1 MIDLVADKKT
11 EIAALCRRF
20 NIQRLDLFGSA
31 ATGDFNPATSDL
43 DFVVDLGEYDDTVH
57 RRYLDLIAELED
69 LLGYSVH
76 MVTTVSIR
84 NPYFREAVEEQRE
97 LVYEKRDRKEAA

>member
-1 MIDLVADKKT
+1 MIDLVA

-43 DFVVDLGEYDDTVH
+43 DFVVDLGEYEAGVAG
-57 RRYLDLIAELED
+57 RYLDFIAAVED
-69 LLGYSVH
+69 LFGRAVD
-76 MVTTVSIR
+76 MVTDDSIR
-84 NPYFREAVEEQRE
+84 NPYFREAVDEQSVN
-97 LVYEKRDRKEAA
+97 LYEAQDRDVAA